1 MSDVPLHITLQV
13 QKDLARQGVE
23 MTIEEINEVR
33 KSAYANL
40 RRELRA
46 VGIDD
51 VPDGDYEF
59 LKWMK
64 RVKRP
69 GGGGKG
75 GE

>member
-1 MSDVPLHITLQV
+1 MSDVPLSITLQV
-13 QKDLARQGVE
+13 QKDLDRQGIK

-46 VGIDD
+46 GGIDD
-51 VPDGDYEF
+51 APDGDYEF

-64 RVKRP
+64 RVGR
-69 GGGGKG
+69 GGKG